1 MNKEDLLIKK
11 RENQYLQ
18 DIFYKGSEKKGTY

>member
-11 RENQYLQ
+11 RENQNLQ

>member
-11 RENQYLQ
+11 RENQNLQ
-18 DIFYKGSEKKGTY
+18 NIFYKGSSKTGKY